1 MSIERVAARFA
12 CCLSWLWGGAIAT
25 QYLKRSEVMV
35 DASAAA
41 AAAPPEAPAE
51 QGAVVQGEAVTEAEE
66 AVKVEEVKP
75 AVKGV
80 DRFAWRTEPCVMG
93 IDEAGRGPVLGAMVY
108 GGAVCPLDGGEEA
121 LRRVGFMDS
130 KVLKEAVRER
140 LYERMC
146 GDAADLKC
154 YAFVDEISPER
165 LSAQML
171 SRARVSLNKISHESA
186 MGLVQRALDEG
197 YNVTELIVDT
207 VGDAGRYTDI
217 LKVLSFRL
225 WGCPRACSNSTPPD

>member
-1 MSIERVAARFA
+1 
-12 CCLSWLWGGAIAT
+12 
-25 QYLKRSEVMV
+25 MV